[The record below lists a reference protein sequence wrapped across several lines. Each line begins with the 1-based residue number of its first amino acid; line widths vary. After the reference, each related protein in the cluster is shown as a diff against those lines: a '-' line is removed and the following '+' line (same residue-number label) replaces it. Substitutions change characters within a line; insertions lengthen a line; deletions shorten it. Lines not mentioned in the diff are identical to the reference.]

1 MQRTHIGS
9 PSASGKPL
17 AATLILGIAAWLG
30 APSMSAASA
39 PGTLT
44 TLPGPVGPAQF
55 HTGSFADIT
64 AATAILKVG
73 ANYGGKTS
81 QGDPMVLAVS
91 RKGTRVARIAI
102 DIEAACTSGSS
113 LSTGG
118 VLTANLRVSKTGRFK
133 GTVLSSI
140 DGDTE
145 VGAVTMDLKGKLG
158 SSRGSGTAHVHIAFI
173 DKQTNAPTDA
183 CDTGSL
189 RWGAATAKGRV
200 YGGSTSQQDP
210 VVLELS
216 RDRGRVSTLRIGW
229 QATCS
234 PPGGI
239 HVINALT
246 RFPLTA
252 SGAFGD
258 TFSITAPADGG
269 GQNKLDFV
277 VHGRAGKTKAV
288 GRIQIHV
295 TSTDATGATL
305 RTCDS
310 GLVSWRGASG

>member
-1 MQRTHIGS
+1 MQRIHIGD
-9 PSASGKPL
+9 AFGSGKLL
-17 AATLILGIAAWLG
+17 AAALILGVTAWLG
-30 APSMSAASA
+30 APSTSAASV

-44 TLPGPVGPAQF
+44 TLVGPVGPAPL
-55 HTGSFADIT
+55 HAGSFADTT
-64 AATAILKVG
+64 ATTAILKVG

-81 QGDPMVLAVS
+81 QGAPLVLAVS
-91 RKGTRVARIAI
+91 RKAARVTRLAI
-102 DIEAACTSGSS
+102 DIDAACTSGSS

-118 VLTANLRVSKTGRFK
+118 VLTSNLRVSKTGGFK
-133 GTVLSSI
+133 GSVLSSI

-145 VGAVTMDLKGKLG
+145 AGAVTVDLKGRLG
-158 SSRGSGTAHVHIAFI
+158 SSRGSGTLHVHVAFI

-210 VVLELS
+210 VVVELS
-216 RDRGRVSTLRIGW
+216 RDRGQVSTLRLGW

-239 HVINALT
+239 QVINALN
-246 RFPLTA
+246 RFPLSA

-310 GLVSWRGASG
+310 GLVSWRATSG